1 MNSQKYVLI
10 NTLTDEVL
18 SKALLSREEVLKL
31 NYVMST
37 NGSTNK
43 WILAST
49 LLSRFAEYK
58 VR

>member
-31 NYVMST
+31 NYAMST

-58 VR
+58 V

>member
-10 NTLTDEVL
+10 NTLTDQVL
-18 SKALLSREEVLKL
+18 SRASLSKEEVLKL
-31 NYVMST
+31 NYAMSM
-37 NGSTNK
+37 NGSLNK

-58 VR
+58 V

>member
-1 MNSQKYVLI
+1 MNDKKYVLI

-18 SKALLSREEVLKL
+18 SRASLCKEEVLKL
-31 NYVMST
+31 NYAMSM
-37 NGSTNK
+37 NGSLNK

-58 VR
+58 F